1 MKTESQSL
9 ARGLDILALIDAS
22 PVPMGVRE
30 IGRHLDLSSAIV
42 QRLLNTLLSYGFVE
56 QDPATRRYRIGHRST
71 ALGASNRNADGMMR
85 SAHDILRALAEEE
98 GLNGY
103 LGAISGDRGIYLL
116 SVPSRRIILRV
127 DAGEP
132 LSMHCT
138 ALGKILLA
146 ALPARQAAALLGDGP
161 LPKKAENT
169 ITDPKAVM
177 AQLPGIRSA
186 GYSQVREE
194 NLPGVISV
202 AAPIANDSG
211 AVVAGLS
218 LAYATG
224 TISVPHERVVELTI
238 EAAHRISRG
247 LGCPAS
253 LIDRWRADPASEPAL
268 PDTRQV

>member
-1 MKTESQSL
+1 MKSISQSL
-9 ARGLDILALIDAS
+9 ARGLDILMVIDAS

-30 IGRHLDLSSAIV
+30 IGRHLELSSAIV

-56 QDPATRRYRIGHRST
+56 QDPSTRRYRIGHRSM
-71 ALGASNRNADGMMR
+71 ALGASNRNADGLMR
-85 SAHDILRALAEEE
+85 SAHDILRKLADEES
-98 GLNGY
+98 LNGY

-146 ALPARQAAALLGDGP
+146 ALPMRQARALLGDGP
-161 LPKKAENT
+161 LPKKTEHT
-169 ITDPKAVM
+169 IVDPETVL
-177 AQLPGIRSA
+177 AQLPSIRRA

-202 AAPIANDSG
+202 AAPIANESG
-211 AVVAGLS
+211 TIVAGLS
-218 LAYATG
+218 LAYAMG
-224 TISVPHERVVELTI
+224 TISIPHDRVVELAI
-238 EAAHRISRG
+238 EAAHKISRS
-247 LGCPAS
+247 LGCTTA
-253 LIDRWRADPASEPAL
+253 LIDRWRDERAD
-268 PDTRQV
+268 

>member
-1 MKTESQSL
+1 MKTASQSL
-9 ARGLDILALIDAS
+9 ARGLDILTVIDAS

-30 IGRHLDLSSAIV
+30 IGRQLDLSSAIV

-56 QDPATRRYRIGHRST
+56 QDPSTRRYRIGHRSM

-85 SAHDILRALAEEE
+85 SAHDILRKLAEEE
-98 GLNGY
+98 NLNGY
-103 LGAISGDRGIYLL
+103 LGAVSGGRGIYLL
-116 SVPSRRIILRV
+116 SVPSRWIILRV
-127 DAGEP
+127 DAGEA

-146 ALPARQAAALLGDGP
+146 ALPAEQARALLGDDP
-161 LPKKAENT
+161 LPRKTEHT
-169 ITDPKAVM
+169 ITDTQIVL
-177 AQLPGIRSA
+177 AQLPAVRRA

-202 AAPIANDSG
+202 AAPIANDAG
-211 AVVAGLS
+211 EIVAGLS
-218 LAYATG
+218 VAYAAG
-224 TISVPHERVVELTI
+224 TISISHDRVIELTI

-253 LIDRWRADPASEPAL
+253 LIDRWRNDPVSEPVL
-268 PDTRQV
+268 PDTRQA